1 LNALQVA
8 RQIRHRLQSLNWTT
22 HIGVEGDEVLKV
34 FGSRCVTIFAG
45 APTEDD
51 TLGAYP
57 WCLIGMDASTP
68 DPEDLG
74 LSQQRYQIIVVA
86 EVKGDPLGEFAI
98 IGGSSAQ
105 GSRANH
111 GVGEVAAEVRKALET
126 MTESDGLTL
135 SVVSSTNGAPR
146 QQGRGRHIALVE
158 MVVTAMCTTAPS
170 FAAPQRA
177 KFNGG
182 GTTLTWAG
190 AHCSSRYDFIDFR
203 VMEKTGTSPSTSV
216 TDGTAVYTGTA
227 ATASLA
233 FVAGRTYTVFARYGD
248 RTTEVLAASSPE
260 VGSWRTL

>member
-1 LNALQVA
+1 
-8 RQIRHRLQSLNWTT
+8 
-22 HIGVEGDEVLKV
+22 
-34 FGSRCVTIFAG
+34 
-45 APTEDD
+45 
-51 TLGAYP
+51 
-57 WCLIGMDASTP
+57 
-68 DPEDLG
+68 
-74 LSQQRYQIIVVA
+74 
-86 EVKGDPLGEFAI
+86 
-98 IGGSSAQ
+98 
-105 GSRANH
+105 
-111 GVGEVAAEVRKALET
+111 
-126 MTESDGLTL
+126 
-135 SVVSSTNGAPR
+135 
-146 QQGRGRHIALVE
+146 

-203 VMEKTGTSPSTSV
+203 VMERAGTSPSTSV
-216 TDGTAVYTGTA
+216 TNGTAVYTGTA